1 MSAYERL
8 IDDDRRRMRLPN
20 HYWRDDAPD
29 YLDDEWDIEEAD
41 RREREEREYDRADF
55 LYDERKEREI

>member
-1 MSAYERL
+1 MNYSNRV
-8 IDDDRRRMRLPN
+8 PN

-29 YLDDEWDIEEAD
+29 YLDGEEDIEEAD

-55 LYDERKEREI
+55 LYDERRGN